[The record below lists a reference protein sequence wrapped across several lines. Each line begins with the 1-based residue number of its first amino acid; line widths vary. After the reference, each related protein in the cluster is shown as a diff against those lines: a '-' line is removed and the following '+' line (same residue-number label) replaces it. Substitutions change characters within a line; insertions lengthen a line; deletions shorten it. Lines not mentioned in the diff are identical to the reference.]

1 MSDYWD
7 RTEDRDE
14 LYSDV
19 EYDEGATGIMVNG
32 AFRNVESGT
41 PFKSTVKDIAT
52 DAGLGKFRVFLN
64 GAEIKPQ
71 NAPETFNEGDQVE
84 LRPYDQAG

>member
-7 RTEDRDE
+7 RTEEEE

-19 EYDEGATGIMVNG
+19 EHDEGATGVLVNG
-32 AFRNVESGT
+32 AFRNVEVGS
-41 PFKSTVKDIAT
+41 PFKSMVKGMAE

-64 GAEIKPQ
+64 GVDIKPQ
-71 NAPETFNEGDQVE
+71 DAPETFNSGDQVE